1 VQNPPKIM
9 PLLNDA
15 SKRIQDLLNTKAYR
29 ILGTYRVLEDSKKY
43 AADFEAK
50 MAEAFSQGLESLRRA
65 WAEIVEA
72 GRNSVTIV

>member
-1 VQNPPKIM
+1 M
-9 PLLNDA
+9 
-15 SKRIQDLLNTKAYR
+15 
-29 ILGTYRVLEDSKKY
+29 LGTYRVLEDSKKY

>member
-1 VQNPPKIM
+1 VQNPTKII
-9 PLLNDA
+9 PPLNDA
-15 SKRIQDLLNTKAYR
+15 SRRVQDSLNTKAYR